1 MIHLKYLCN
10 MLLKTLLS
18 LRYLFF
24 NVEFELIQ
32 LISQHRTVAKDF
44 SSTKGNAAGVS
55 KWDEY
60 WNYGVLINLS

>member
-32 LISQHRTVAKDF
+32 LTSQHRTVAKDF

-55 KWDEY
+55 K
-60 WNYGVLINLS
+60 